1 MEKKAE
7 QLRLLQSMMGG
18 GDDKLEQK
26 VDQVLAL
33 VLRIGEEQVAIKERL
48 SRVELSCNNQ
58 VAGVDGI
65 EDKITM
71 IQDAVLVF
79 NGKVGELQN
88 CITSV
93 GESASAAKSSADGA
107 KRSADGAKSSA
118 DGAKS
123 SAEGAKRVAE
133 EAKNLAG
140 GAKSSA
146 DGAKQVAE
154 DAKRSAD
161 GAKSSAD
168 GAKSSADGAQQIAT
182 VIQNNQKKPFGWN
195 CSSHGWQSAEKCVS
209 NLRNSRLCTTKN

>member
-93 GESASAAKSSADGA
+93 GESASAAK
-107 KRSADGAKSSA
+107 RSADGAKSSA

-146 DGAKQVAE
+146 DGAKKVAE

-182 VIQNNQKKPFGWN
+182 VIQTNQKKPFGWN

>member
-93 GESASAAKSSADGA
+93 GESASAAK
-107 KRSADGAKSSA
+107 RSADGAKSSA

-146 DGAKQVAE
+146 DGAKKVAE

-182 VIQNNQKKPFGWN
+182 
-195 CSSHGWQSAEKCVS
+195 
-209 NLRNSRLCTTKN
+209 

>member
-93 GESASAAKSSADGA
+93 GKSASAAK
-107 KRSADGAKSSA
+107 R
-118 DGAKS
+118 
-123 SAEGAKRVAE
+123 
-133 EAKNLAG
+133 
-140 GAKSSA
+140 
-146 DGAKQVAE
+146 
-154 DAKRSAD
+154 
-161 GAKSSAD
+161 SAD

-182 VIQNNQKKPFGWN
+182 AIQNNQKYTFGWY
-195 CSSHGWQSAEKCVS
+195 CSEHGWQSAQQCVS